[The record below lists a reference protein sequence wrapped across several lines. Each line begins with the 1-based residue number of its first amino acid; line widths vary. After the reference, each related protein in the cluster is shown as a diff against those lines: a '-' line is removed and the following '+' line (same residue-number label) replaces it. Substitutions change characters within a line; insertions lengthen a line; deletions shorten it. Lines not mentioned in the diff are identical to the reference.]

1 MSSNQ
6 FELLTT
12 NTNEMSEFKRFLDKF
27 NSLNG
32 AKFIAVNNY
41 LSVTSGEL
49 ANHIINVNISVQEAK
64 KKDFESLKSI
74 TDKDLQDISTAS
86 NIAVDVLKIS
96 LSEMLISAEKN
107 LSVNLCDRTAQSQA
121 QTCAYV
127 DLAPGVKLHPE
138 TLAIHI
144 FGMAI
149 KKEVLV
155 KGEYKSVNSSPKTLG
170 KNAITKHLDLRA
182 GKFRNFIL
190 SQADSLKVTGTTI
203 QIS

>member
-1 MSSNQ
+1 
-6 FELLTT
+6 
-12 NTNEMSEFKRFLDKF
+12 MSEFKRFLDKF

-32 AKFIAVNNY
+32 AKIIAINNY
-41 LSVTSGEL
+41 LSEKSGEL
-49 ANHIINVNISVQEAK
+49 ANHRINVNISVQEAK
-64 KKDFESLKSI
+64 RKDFESLKSV
-74 TDKDLQDISTAS
+74 TAKDLKDIATAS

-96 LSEMLISAEKN
+96 LSEMLTSAEKN
-107 LSVNLCDRTAQSQA
+107 LSEKLSDRTAQSQA

-149 KKEVLV
+149 DKTVLIKGTYEV
-155 KGEYKSVNSSPKTLG
+155 VNSSDKTLG
-170 KNAITKHLDLRA
+170 KKAITKHLDLRA

-190 SQADSLKVTGTTI
+190 ANADNLKVSGTCI
-203 QIS
+203 EIG